1 MKSIAIF
8 GSTGSIGDSTL
19 NVIRENPERFNVVT
33 LVAGKNIE
41 KLIKQIEEFRPKNVY
56 IIEKGNADKIKEI
69 YKDLKVFYGE
79 DGMEEISKLTDFDIS
94 VSALVG
100 IAGLKPTYNMI
111 KNGKT
116 VALANKE
123 VLVAGGELIMK
134 TAKES
139 GAKLLTVD
147 SEHSAIMQC
156 LKGEEN
162 NKIDKILLTASGGP
176 FFDKEITDKITVEEA
191 LNHPTWNMGKKVTID
206 SSTMMNKGFE
216 VIEAKWLFNVNPNQ
230 IEVVVH
236 RKSLV
241 HSMVQFI
248 DGTIMANIG
257 PKSMQIPIAY
267 ALNYP
272 DRLENNIEKLNLF
285 EIADLKFEKPNL
297 DKFKCLK
304 LAYKAIEKGHCFQVI
319 LNAANEVLVDSF
331 INKKIKYT
339 DIPNGI
345 EKVMNMY
352 EKKELQ
358 TIEEILEF
366 DKQVK
371 EKTKEIIKNFTR
383 KKLSNKNKPL
393 TYNK

>member
-1 MKSIAIF
+1 MKRIAIF
-8 GSTGSIGDSTL
+8 GSTGSIGESTL
-19 NVIRENPERFNVVT
+19 NIIRENPKKFRAVT

-41 KLIKQIEEFRPKNVY
+41 KLIEQIKEFSPDNVY
-56 IIEKGNADKIKEI
+56 ITAEENAKRL
-69 YKDLKVFYGE
+69 KDIFPSLNVYCGE
-79 DGMEEISKLTDFDIS
+79 AGMEAVSQRTDFDIS

-100 IAGLKPTYNMI
+100 IAGLAPTYNMI

-156 LKGEEN
+156 LQGETG

-176 FFDKEITDKITVEEA
+176 FFDKDITDEITPADA
-191 LNHPTWNMGKKVTID
+191 LDHPTWSMGPKVTID

-216 VIEAKWLFNVNPNQ
+216 VIEAKWLFGVEHTQ

-241 HSMVQFI
+241 HSMVQFE

-272 DRLENNIEKLNLF
+272 ERLKNNIEKLDLF
-285 EIADLKFEKPNL
+285 EICELKFERPKL
-297 DKFKCLK
+297 DKFKCLR
-304 LAYKAIEKGHCFQVI
+304 LAYEAIEKGHSAQVA
-319 LNAANEVLVDSF
+319 LNAANEVLVAAF
-331 INKKIKYT
+331 LAGRIKYT

-345 EKVMNMY
+345 EKVMNSY
-352 EKKELQ
+352 EKRPLS
-358 TIEEILEF
+358 TVEEILDF
-366 DKQVK
+366 DREVK
-371 EKTKEIIKNFTR
+371 EKTEEFIKEN
-383 KKLSNKNKPL
+383 KL
-393 TYNK
+393 

>member
-1 MKSIAIF
+1 MKKIAIF
-8 GSTGSIGDSTL
+8 GSTGSIGTSTL
-19 NVIRENPERFNVVT
+19 NVVRENLDLFSVET

-41 KLIKQIEEFRPKNVY
+41 KLIEQIEEFNPKNVY
-56 IIEKGNADKIKEI
+56 IIDEENANL
-69 YKDLKVFYGE
+69 LKTKYPKLNVYYGE
-79 DGMEEISKLTDFDIS
+79 KGMEEISNLTDFDIS

-123 VLVAGGELIMK
+123 VLVTGGKLIMQA
-134 TAKES
+134 AKEN

-156 LKGEEN
+156 LNGENE

-176 FFDKEITDKITVEEA
+176 FFDKNISDDITVEDA

-216 VIEAKWLFNVNPNQ
+216 VIEAKWLFDVSPSQ

-236 RKSLV
+236 KKSLV
-241 HSMVQFI
+241 HSMVQFK

-272 DRLENNIEKLNLF
+272 KRLRNNIEKLDLF
-285 EIADLKFEKPNL
+285 SIRELVFEKPDLN
-297 DKFKCLK
+297 KFKCLS
-304 LAYKAIEKGHCFQVI
+304 LAYKAIERGHSYQVI
-319 LNAANEVLVDSF
+319 LNAADEILVDAF
-331 INKKIKYT
+331 INHEIKYT
-339 DIPNGI
+339 QIPLGI
-345 EKVMNMY
+345 EKIMDMY
-352 EKKELQ
+352 EERKLK
-358 TIEEILEF
+358 TIDEILEF
-366 DKQVK
+366 DREVR
-371 EKTKEIIKNFTR
+371 EETR
-383 KKLSNKNKPL
+383 KMIDNEFK
-393 TYNK
+393 

>member
-1 MKSIAIF
+1 MKNVAIF
-8 GSTGSIGDSTL
+8 GSTGSIGESTL
-19 NVIRENPERFNVVT
+19 NIIRENPDKFHAVT
-33 LVAGKNIE
+33 LVAGKNID
-41 KLIKQIEEFRPKNVY
+41 KLIAQIEEFSPENVY
-56 IIEKGNADKIKEI
+56 ITAEENADR
-69 YKDLKVFYGE
+69 LKKLFPSLNVYFGD
-79 DGMEEISKLTDFDIS
+79 DGMEAVSQRTDFDIS

-100 IAGLKPTYNMI
+100 IAGLSPTYNMI

-123 VLVAGGELIMK
+123 VLVAGGELIMR

-156 LKGEEN
+156 LQGESA

-176 FFDKEITDKITVEEA
+176 FFDKEITSDITPADA
-191 LNHPTWNMGKKVTID
+191 LNHPTWSMGPKVTID

-216 VIEAKWLFNVNPNQ
+216 VIEAKWLFGVEHSQ

-241 HSMVQFI
+241 HSMVQFE

-272 DRLENNIEKLNLF
+272 ERLKNGIEKLDLF
-285 EIADLKFEKPNL
+285 DVCELKFEKPKL
-297 DKFKCLK
+297 EKFKCLR
-304 LAYKAIEKGHCFQVI
+304 LAYAAIEKGHSAQVV
-319 LNAANEVLVDSF
+319 LNAANEVLVAAFLDGRV
-331 INKKIKYT
+331 KYT
-339 DIPNGI
+339 DIPDGI
-345 EKVMNMY
+345 EKVMSLY
-352 EKKELQ
+352 GVRPLS
-358 TIEEILEF
+358 TVEEILSF
-366 DKQVK
+366 DREV
-371 EKTKEIIKNFTR
+371 
-383 KKLSNKNKPL
+383 KNKTEEL
-393 TYNK
+393 IKENKI